1 MGLGHHTYLLTPWDH
16 TDFLTFISDVL
27 VIGPEGEVLEK
38 TLNAETCDLCVMSRS
53 LEDIDPLTPWHL
65 SVTAGLAASV
75 AAVASHP
82 MDTAKTRSQATV
94 LPKVKLSLMLQV
106 VRKDIAEVTGTSR
119 LGCASFCVLF
129 ACNSFFFLGFCK

>member
-1 MGLGHHTYLLTPWDH
+1 MGLGHHTYLLAPWDH
-16 TDFLTFISDVL
+16 TDFLTFIFYVL
-27 VIGPEGEVLEK
+27 VIGPEGEVLGN
-38 TLNAETCDLCVMSRS
+38 TLNTETCDLCVMSRS
-53 LEDIDPLTPWHL
+53 LEDIDPLTPWQL

-106 VRKDIAEVTGTSR
+106 VHKDIAEVTGTSG
-119 LGCASFCVLF
+119 LGCASFYVLF
-129 ACNSFFFLGFCK
+129 ACNSLFCLRFCK